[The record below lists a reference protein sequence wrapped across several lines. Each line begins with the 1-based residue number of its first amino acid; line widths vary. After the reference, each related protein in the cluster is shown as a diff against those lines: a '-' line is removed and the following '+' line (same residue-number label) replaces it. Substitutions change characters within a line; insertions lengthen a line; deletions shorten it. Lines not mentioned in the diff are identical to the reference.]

1 MSSEKALCW
10 PPDESGQ
17 LLAPDVQARVD
28 VLQHT
33 FTGDDAITA
42 SAADAVSVKAGTG
55 IFCMAFGDGSQCSLP
70 ATTVPGTEHSAAG
83 PALASRGPAAM
94 VPEDAPTPSSGGMAP
109 ASDANAASL
118 PMGPAEEATL
128 AERLPAPSLAD
139 TESGPAAE
147 GLVALGP
154 GSSVAAGS
162 HDANGEAARAVAGA
176 VTAPEPAPAPGGAD
190 SPGEPPSRN
199 GRGQAAAASLEIG
212 GAGTDSACAGVPERG
227 PSGGC
232 PVPQQDGSVQAESSE
247 QAANQREAL
256 PGPTPHAPGAGSE
269 DAAPAGSQSP
279 SAAPCPEQ
287 DAEGGRTQPKAGN
300 GSAAAVR
307 MAPPPVPD
315 LGVRRG
321 PLAAEPVQQA
331 LQDLRRA
338 PQDARCGGLWPAG
351 ALLPAVRAPAA
362 GGPVQGGQAELPS
375 KPGPPQQKAIGGRS
389 GSSRS
394 RANGSTGVSGAGLHR
409 EPSRAQGLQPALQD
423 MPESP
428 HAIGGRDQRAAGAV
442 LPAVRE
448 DPHVE
453 DFEGNKRSCREKLDR
468 INNRRMDLKRKLEDK
483 DKDPGTALDVKMVCQ
498 VPGCDP
504 EPKDMKV
511 YNIRNKVCNRHLSMA
526 DVDMH
531 GRRMRFCR
539 QCARFQ
545 DLEEFDE
552 LKRSCRARLEK
563 HNERRRLAAQKA
575 RRPTGSGAR
584 PESESSGPQ
593 SPAMPL
599 DTAGNASGGD
609 RPEPSPAASAGS
621 ESACCTH
628 RANSSGD
635 GTSRGSVRRRQKLG
649 PNAAAECQVPNCG
662 KGLKDAK
669 AYNIRYRV
677 CPEHLTAPEV
687 ELHGQKMRFCQQCA
701 RFQQVGEFDAL
712 KRSCRQR
719 LQKHN
724 ERGRVAY
731 HKARANAKR
740 SHAGNSGEQQSCHVH
755 QMHCAQS
762 QAETAPALPSGFI
775 EPLGSNLQIQG
786 LVPDVPK
793 GEHSLG
799 FELQQEPQLMQPEHV
814 LLPAASA
821 PLHPQEGL
829 LLVEIPKKISC
840 FALTQGLIPCQWG
853 IFDALW

>member
-307 MAPPPVPD
+307 MAPPRCQIWGCAADLSQQSRYNKRYRICDEHRKTLAVEVSGRRVRFCQQCARLQPVD
-315 LGVRRG
+315 LFKEDRRSCQASLDLHNKRQSEG
-321 PLAAEPVQQA
+321 ALAAVA
-331 LQDLRRA
+331 
-338 PQDARCGGLWPAG
+338 AG
-351 ALLPAVRAPAA
+351 QMAAPACQVP
-362 GGPVQGGQAELPS
+362 GCTENLLEHKVYNQRYKICPNHRMQSEVEINGQLVRFC
-375 KPGPPQQKAIGGRS
+375 QQCAKTHS
-389 GSSRS
+389 
-394 RANGSTGVSGAGLHR
+394 
-409 EPSRAQGLQPALQD
+409 
-423 MPESP
+423 
-428 HAIGGRDQRAAGAV
+428 
-442 LPAVRE
+442 
-448 DPHVE
+448 VE

-829 LLVEIPKKISC
+829 LACRDPQENQLLCPH
-840 FALTQGLIPCQWG
+840 TGLDSVPMG
-853 IFDALW
+853 NF